1 MASIFHTKTM
11 QRRLSRTLKSY
22 GRITIPNKLLKQA
35 KRREVSVVLG
45 DLKYVFEPDK
55 YGRVYIPPEIREKL
69 GSMSSYEVVLS
80 DGELQLRFR
89 RF

>member
-1 MASIFHTKTM
+1 MASMSPTKTM

-35 KRREVSVVLG
+35 KKREVYLLL
-45 DLKYVFEPDK
+45 DNIRYVFEPDK
-55 YGRVYIPPEIREKL
+55 YGRVYIPPEIREKV
-69 GSMSSYEVVLS
+69 GNMSSYEVLLT

>member
-1 MASIFHTKTM
+1 M

-35 KRREVSVVLG
+35 KRREVSLVLG

>member
-1 MASIFHTKTM
+1 LASMSPTKTM

-35 KRREVSVVLG
+35 KKREVYLLL
-45 DLKYVFEPDK
+45 DNIRYVFEPDK
-55 YGRVYIPPEIREKL
+55 YGRVYIPPEIREKV
-69 GSMSSYEVVLS
+69 GNMSSYEVLLT

>member
-1 MASIFHTKTM
+1 M

-35 KRREVSVVLG
+35 KKREVYLLL
-45 DLKYVFEPDK
+45 DNIRYVFEPDK
-55 YGRVYIPPEIREKL
+55 YGRVYIPPEIREKV
-69 GSMSSYEVVLS
+69 GNMSSYEVLLT

>member
-1 MASIFHTKTM
+1 M
-11 QRRLSRTLKSY
+11 QRKLSRTLKNY

-35 KRREVSVVLG
+35 KKREVFMVLE
-45 DLKYVFEPDK
+45 DMKYVFEPDK
-55 YGRVYIPPEIREKL
+55 YGRVYIPPELREKL
-69 GSMSSYEVVLS
+69 GGMSAYEVVLA